1 MRKTPIEEL
10 VAIVM
15 GDHPQNEPSE
25 TKHLLEQIV
34 GPDLDPRHAAEL
46 MDRFQS
52 TMGQIELGYITFG
65 EAGDPIYL
73 RRDRSEC
80 LAILR
85 ELGNALH

>member
-1 MRKTPIEEL
+1 MRKTPLDEL
-10 VAIVM
+10 IGIVM
-15 GDHPQNEPSE
+15 GGHPRKEPSE
-25 TKHLLEQIV
+25 IGRLLAQIV
-34 GPDLDPRHAAEL
+34 GPDLDPRNAAEL

-65 EAGDPIYL
+65 DAGDPIYL